1 MNNAKV
7 YKGYNLIIFPQ
18 EAETLKYDFDRIIEK
33 KGINS
38 VKWEFMEFLTKD
50 IDKDTLPFWI
60 ADMDFMCPP
69 PLLEAI
75 KERAD
80 KFTLGYSMADDT
92 YHEAVCNWMERRFSW
107 NIHPSDIFI
116 SPGVVK
122 GIENLILS
130 LTTAG
135 NGIIIQKPVYY
146 PFSAI
151 IQQTGRTVV
160 NNALINTAGFYE
172 IDFQDLQRKAQDPA
186 NKMLLL
192 CSPHNPVGRVWT
204 EQELRQ
210 VAEIC
215 LENDVILVSD
225 EIHFDLLRKGVT
237 HIPLA
242 RLYPE
247 EDRII
252 TCTAPSKTFNT
263 AGLQISN
270 IIIKNK
276 TFQKKWSEIAGMEL
290 PSPLALTAV
299 KAAYNEGEEWLEQ
312 LLVYLDENFSFL
324 DQYIKEKIPKAKF
337 SIPQGSYLA
346 WIDFSPYG
354 YDDKELDRILIQ
366 EAKVL
371 LEAGTIFG
379 PEGAGFQ
386 RMNIACPRATLEQ
399 GLERI
404 STALHG

>member
-1 MNNAKV
+1 MN
-7 YKGYNLIIFPQ
+7 
-18 EAETLKYDFDRIIEK
+18 YDFDQIIDK
-33 KGINS
+33 KGTNS
-38 VKWEFMEFLTKD
+38 VKWEFMEFLAKD
-50 IDKDTLPFWI
+50 ADKDTLAFWI

-80 KFTLGYSMADDT
+80 KFTLGYSMADEK

-107 NIHPSDIFI
+107 NITASDIFI
-116 SPGVVK
+116 SPGVVNAIK
-122 GIENLILS
+122 NLILS
-130 LTTAG
+130 LTEAG
-135 NGIIIQKPVYY
+135 NGIIIQNPVYY

-151 IQQTGRTVV
+151 IKQTERTLV
-160 NNALINTAGFYE
+160 NNALINNDGFYE
-172 IDFQDLQRKAQDPA
+172 IDFQDLQLKAKNPA

-225 EIHFDLLRKGVT
+225 EIHFDLLRKGIT

-242 RLYPE
+242 GLYPE
-247 EDRII
+247 EDTII

-276 TFQKKWSEIAGMEL
+276 TFQQKWSEISGPEF
-290 PSPLALTAV
+290 PSPLALAAV
-299 KAAYNEGEEWLEQ
+299 TAAYNKGEEWLEQ
-312 LLVYLDENFSFL
+312 LLVYLDENFSFM
-324 DQYIKEKIPKAKF
+324 DEYIKEKIPKAKF

-354 YDDKELDRILIQ
+354 YDDKELDRILIK
-366 EAKVL
+366 EANVL
-371 LEAGTIFG
+371 LEPGTIFG
-379 PEGAGFQ
+379 PEGSGFQ
-386 RMNIACPRATLEQ
+386 RINIACPKITLQQ

-404 STALHG
+404 YTALHG